1 MTLDFKSLDF
11 RDRNVVVTGGTG
23 ALGRAVVGAL
33 LEAGARCHVSYMV
46 ETEAQSFP
54 FRDRA
59 TLHAVGDLADE
70 ATVTKLDD
78 AVPGLWASIHLAGGF
93 AMAGIADTGK
103 AALMA
108 QVDANFA
115 SCFLCCRAAV
125 TAIRNTGSGGR
136 VVNVAARPGLEWR
149 SGAGM
154 AAYTASKA
162 AVAALTV
169 ALAEEVAKLDILVNA
184 VAPSTI
190 DTPANR
196 EAMPKADHAAWPKAD
211 EIARTILFLASPDNR
226 VTRGAVVP
234 VYGKA

>member
-1 MTLDFKSLDF
+1 
-11 RDRNVVVTGGTG
+11 
-23 ALGRAVVGAL
+23 
-33 LEAGARCHVSYMV
+33 
-46 ETEAQSFP
+46 
-54 FRDRA
+54 
-59 TLHAVGDLADE
+59 
-70 ATVTKLDD
+70 
-78 AVPGLWASIHLAGGF
+78 
-93 AMAGIADTGK
+93 
-103 AALMA
+103 
-108 QVDANFA
+108 
-115 SCFLCCRAAV
+115 
-125 TAIRNTGSGGR
+125 
-136 VVNVAARPGLEWR
+136 
-149 SGAGM
+149 M